1 MVTKTITKSLTD
13 KEKDELLKQTLGREY
28 TKAGKNLPTLKT
40 AIDII
45 GKVDDTLSFA
55 ELIPAIETVL
65 SGSRILSFV
74 ASGASTISIFLFPVA
89 SMIDIID
96 AYQVGHKMYA
106 LRCVA
111 YTITSWAYDKPI
123 PSASMRIIS
132 NLRNTAPVAKPGTI
146 REYNQLWKKT
156 SSDTIVKIITEL
168 AAKNIPSKALKIA
181 LRALSNNNPVM
192 LCDLIMKGF
201 ERKLSPIVV
210 LTWKSNYSIKYP
222 G

>member
-1 MVTKTITKSLTD
+1 MVANTINKPLTD
-13 KEKDELLKQTLGREY
+13 SEKDELLKQVLGREY
-28 TKAGKNLPTLKT
+28 TKAGKNLPILKT

-45 GKVDDTLSFA
+45 GNVDDTLSFA

-74 ASGASTISIFLFPVA
+74 ASGASTLSIFLFPVSA
-89 SMIDIID
+89 MIDIINS
-96 AYQVGHKMYA
+96 YQVGHKMYA

-111 YTITSWAYDKPI
+111 YTITSWAFDKPV
-123 PSASMRIIS
+123 PSASMRILS
-132 NLRNTAPVAKPGTI
+132 NLRNTAPVAKPSTI

-156 SSDTIVKIITEL
+156 SSDTIVKITTEL
-168 AAKNIPSKALKIA
+168 VTKNVPSEILKIT
-181 LRALSNNNPVM
+181 LRAIAKNNPVE
-192 LCDLIMKGF
+192 LCELIMKGF
-201 ERKLSPIVV
+201 ESKLSTITV